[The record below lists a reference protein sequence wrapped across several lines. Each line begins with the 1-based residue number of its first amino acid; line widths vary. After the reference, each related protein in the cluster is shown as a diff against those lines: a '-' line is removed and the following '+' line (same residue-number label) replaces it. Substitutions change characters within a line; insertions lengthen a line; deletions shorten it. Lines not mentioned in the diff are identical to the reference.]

1 MAILLKKLKKV
12 VPTAAIFSVSLALVS
27 APVAVSA
34 KDAGPNFDLIP
45 HAIEDSQDVRDY
57 LPAAIKTPQLAQNSE
72 KKQSPQMSKGDDLAQ
87 AAADVNDPLEPI
99 NRVMF
104 EINEYLQGLFLRP
117 LAELYTL
124 ILPDEGQEA
133 VHNFLKN
140 LRSPV
145 VLANDLLQGEMKRA
159 WTTTKRMAINSTL
172 GVGGVMD
179 VADKWGIKPHS
190 EDLGQTL
197 AVWGIPDGFY
207 LVLPLF
213 GPSNPRDAVGKFL
226 DSYLDPVSHWLDN
239 THRDEWSTARTVVG
253 GVDEFAGVMDDLQ
266 KLKDTSI
273 DYYAALRSISRQK
286 RKAEIRNGAPSDAP
300 LPDLKYDFKCRS
312 DDQIRIK
319 ALFER

>member
-1 MAILLKKLKKV
+1 MAIFLKKLKKA
-12 VPTAAIFSVSLALVS
+12 VPTAAIFSVSLALAS

-34 KDAGPNFDLIP
+34 KDLGPNLDLIP
-45 HAIEDSQDVRDY
+45 HAIEDAQDVRDY
-57 LPAAIKTPQLAQNSE
+57 LPAVLKAPQLAQNNE
-72 KKQSPQMSKGDDLAQ
+72 KKPSPQMSKGDDLAQ

-159 WTTTKRMAINSTL
+159 WTTTKRLAINSTL
-172 GVGGVMD
+172 GLGGTMD
-179 VADKWGIKPHS
+179 VADKWGIKGHS
-190 EDLGQTL
+190 EDLGQTF

-207 LVLPLF
+207 LVLPIF

-239 THRDEWSTARTVVG
+239 TNRDEWSTARTSVG

-286 RKAEIRNGAPSDAP
+286 RKVEIRNGAPSDAP
-300 LPDLKYDFKCRS
+300 LPDLKYDFNADLTTK
-312 DDQIRIK
+312 
-319 ALFER
+319 